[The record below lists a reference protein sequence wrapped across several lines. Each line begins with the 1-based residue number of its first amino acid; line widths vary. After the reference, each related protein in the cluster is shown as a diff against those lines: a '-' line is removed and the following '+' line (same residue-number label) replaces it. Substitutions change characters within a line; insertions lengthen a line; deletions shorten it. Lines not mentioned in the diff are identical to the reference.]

1 MFPLNIKPYPQTV
14 YPQTVLNNDKPY
26 QQPALNLAPSRAKQ
40 WLSCPLSAVLTQELN
55 KSSTVGGAFIE
66 TDSLNEQYADFI
78 QQGVLAHKFAEQLFK
93 HIFFGAEFV
102 PMNLSDEIINAVNE
116 YVLLIQNVV
125 CGSYEQIIYLGA
137 EQDVDIDLS
146 ANAKKAG
153 VICSGKYDAT
163 AITTSAI
170 HVFDLKYGA
179 NDEVDATN
187 NAQFMLY
194 AVGLYQAYEHM
205 FTDTI
210 SIVLHVYSPRQEQS
224 YSTYQL
230 SSEQLMSW
238 FNNTVIPCV
247 DEIAKLDINRV
258 MSNPSVEIC
267 KGTHC
272 SGYLSGRCNR
282 CKQWAFNQ
290 MGAGSSGV
298 LPNEKELREEVHLRD
313 FINGFIENS
322 KNSTINELENGR
334 VIEGLYCE
342 KKMVRGMPKDKAGKQ
357 AVIARLESVP
367 ELANIDCFDKSPK
380 PIHYFEQVLG
390 KEKTAEILG
399 DVVELNE
406 RKKLKLTK

>member
-1 MFPLNIKPYPQTV
+1 MFPLNIKPV
-14 YPQTVLNNDKPY
+14 
-26 QQPALNLAPSRAKQ
+26 LNLAPSRAEQ
-40 WLSCPLSAVLTQELN
+40 WLSCPLSAVLSRELN
-55 KSSTVGGAFIE
+55 GVSTVGGAFVE
-66 TDSLNEQYADFI
+66 ADSLNEQYATFI
-78 QQGVLAHKFAEQLFK
+78 QQGILAHKYAEQLFNSVY
-93 HIFFGAEFV
+93 FGTPIE
-102 PMNLSDEIINAVNE
+102 PMNLPDEIIQAANKYN
-116 YVLLIQNVV
+116 LMIQRVV
-125 CGSYEQIIYLGA
+125 YESREKIIYLGA
-137 EQDVDIDLS
+137 EKDVNIELDM
-146 ANAKKAG
+146 NAKKAG

-170 HVFDLKYGA
+170 HVFDLKYGV
-179 NDEVDATN
+179 NDEVGAMN
-187 NAQFMLY
+187 NAQLILY
-194 AVGLYQAYEHM
+194 AVGLYQQYKHM

-210 SIVLHVYSPRQEQS
+210 NIVLHVYSPRQEQA
-224 YSTYQL
+224 YSVYQL

-258 MSNPSVEIC
+258 MSNPSVQTC

-272 SGYLSGRCNR
+272 SGYLAGRCNR

-290 MGAGSSGV
+290 MGASSNSV
-298 LPNEKELREEVHLRD
+298 LPNEKELVEEVHLRD

-342 KKMVRGMPKDKAGKQ
+342 KKMVRGMPKDKARKE
-357 AVIARLESVP
+357 AVISRLENIP
-367 ELANIDCFDKSPK
+367 ELANIECFDKSPK

-390 KEKTAEILG
+390 KEETAKILG

>member
-1 MFPLNIKPYPQTV
+1 MFPLNIKPYQQP
-14 YPQTVLNNDKPY
+14 VLNNDKPY
-26 QQPALNLAPSRAKQ
+26 QQPVINLAPSRAKQ

-55 KSSTVGGAFIE
+55 KPSVVGSVFIE

-78 QQGVLAHKFAEQLFK
+78 QQGVLAHKYAEQLFN
-93 HIFFGAEFV
+93 HVYFGVPLE
-102 PMNLSDEIINAVNE
+102 PMNLPDEIIQAADKYN
-116 YVLLIQNVV
+116 LMIQRVV
-125 CGSYEQIIYLGA
+125 YESREKIIYLGA
-137 EQDVDIDLS
+137 EKDVNIELS
-146 ANAKKAG
+146 EKAKKAG

-170 HVFDLKYGA
+170 HVFDLKYGV
-179 NDEVDATN
+179 NDEVGAMN
-187 NAQFMLY
+187 NSQLMLY
-194 AVGLYQAYEHM
+194 AVGLYQQYKRM

-210 SIVLHVYSPRQEQS
+210 NIVLHVYSPRQERV
-224 YSTYQL
+224 YSVYQL

-247 DEIAKLDINRV
+247 DEIAKLDLNKV
-258 MSNPSVEIC
+258 MSNPSVETC
-267 KGTHC
+267 KGTRC
-272 SGYLSGRCNR
+272 NGYVLGRCNR

-290 MGAGSSGV
+290 MGASSSSV
-298 LPNEKELREEVHLRD
+298 IPNEKELTEEVHLRD

-334 VIEGLYCE
+334 VIDGLYCE
-342 KKMVRGMPKDKAGKQ
+342 KKMVRGMPKDKARKE
-357 AVIARLESVP
+357 AVISRLENIP
-367 ELANIDCFDKSPK
+367 ELANIECFDKSPK

-390 KEKTAEILG
+390 KEETAKILG